1 MLKLG
6 VKRADQPCVDFVTRL
21 RLVGSCERGFTLI
34 ELLVTMSILLVV
46 LTTVTDALIS
56 GTHAQTAAGNRVQ
69 VQTDARLALGRMRD
83 DLHCA
88 VAAPAVAA
96 NTDSLGN
103 ITGFSLA
110 ITENPGQCQGVDSTS
125 NPYVKWCTV
134 QTLTNG
140 SFELFRT
147 EEPTATPTCDTSR
160 ANFELTDIV
169 KPAGGWPTSTLASCS
184 VNCYGNLW
192 PDARQ
197 CPTGHNFLATQ
208 AVEIAVNPDP
218 PGSPSETYELD
229 DTIALRNSSPCG
241 YTAPSVLQFA
251 WWPTNKVVNQTV
263 SASEIPVDISGGSS
277 PTGTITIKA
286 FTGATAPADCTTGG
300 TTVGTATVNG
310 NGMYQYSGSA
320 FPSGGLSTTTYWW
333 YASYDG
339 DIDNSPE
346 ATLCNSS
353 SMPHTTVTST
363 PQPSTTTLAVSPS
376 SGVTMA
382 TSVTLTA
389 TVTASGGGAGPTGTV
404 NFYSATGASAP
415 GASCGGAGWTA
426 TSPAGGTLSGTQ
438 ASINVTPSSAATWW
452 WCAKYA
458 GDGSFQ
464 SSTSSAVSRVVTNAP
479 DTFGVSSI
487 GNKTAGSAFT
497 VATITANLPG
507 GGTDTSYTGAH
518 CLTFSDPSNS
528 PNNTPPSYPAKGT
541 CATGES
547 AVTFTAGV
555 ASNVPITLYDAQTTT
570 LTAKDTHGANGT
582 ISGQSNSFTVGA
594 GSTSSFTLTNPGSQ
608 TAGVSFNV
616 AVTTSDSWGNQ
627 TNDNSSYTV
636 SWSGAGNA
644 PNGTAPTYASTTLV
658 FAAGNALAT
667 GFKFYNAASTTLKM
681 TQGAGNYTST
691 FTVNGGAGTGITMV
705 NPGSQTAGTPFAVTF
720 KNFDAWG
727 NLSNDNS
734 SHTFTWSGASNAP
747 DGTAPVYGSS
757 TVTLSGG
764 QATVSGF
771 TFDKAASTTLKAT
784 EGSNNYTATFTVNAG
799 AAAILHWSGT
809 PTVSAGT
816 LSPAGASCITTCSW
830 TSAGRSHTFT
840 ASVTV
845 WDAHQNPI
853 SGQAV
858 SFAATSKWGSGSLTT
873 NASGV
878 TGTNT
883 FTTTGSN
890 GWSTDTATATVGSI
904 TITINITK

>member
-1 MLKLG
+1 M
-6 VKRADQPCVDFVTRL
+6 
-21 RLVGSCERGFTLI
+21 SSSEHGFTLI
-34 ELLVTMSILLVV
+34 ELIVTMSILLVV

-69 VQTDARLALGRMRD
+69 VQTDARLALSRMRN

-96 NTDSLGN
+96 NTDGLGN

-110 ITENPGQCQGVDSTS
+110 ITENPGQCQGVDSST

-134 QTLTNG
+134 QTGTNG
-140 SFELFRT
+140 SYQLFRT

-169 KPAGGWPTSTLASCS
+169 EPSAGWPTSTLASCS
-184 VNCYGNLW
+184 LNCYGNLW

-218 PGSPSETYELD
+218 PGSPDETYELD
-229 DTIALRNSSPCG
+229 DNIALRNSTPCG

-251 WWPTNKVVNQTV
+251 WWPTNKVQSGTV
-263 SASEIPVDISGGSS
+263 GSSEIPVDISGGSS

-286 FTGATAPADCTTGG
+286 FTGASAPTDCTTGG

-310 NGMYQYSGSA
+310 NGLYQYSGSA
-320 FPSGGLSTTTYWW
+320 FPSGGLSSGTYWW

-339 DIDNSPE
+339 DVNNSSE

-353 SMPHTTVTST
+353 SMPHTTVTGS
-363 PQPSTTTLAVSPS
+363 PQPSTSSLSVSPS
-376 SGVTMA
+376 SGVTTA
-382 TSVTLTA
+382 TSVTLAA

-404 NFYSATGASAP
+404 NFYYATGGSAP
-415 GASCGGAGWTA
+415 GASCGGSGWTA
-426 TSPAGGTLSGTQ
+426 TSPTGATLSGTQ
-438 ASINVTPSSAATWW
+438 ASINVTPSSANTWW
-452 WCAKYA
+452 WCASYA
-458 GDGSFQ
+458 GDGSFLA
-464 SSTSSAVSRVVTNAP
+464 STSSALSRTVTNAP
-479 DTFGVSSI
+479 DTFGISSI
-487 GNKTAGSAFT
+487 TSKTAGTAFT

-507 GGTDTSYTGAH
+507 GGTDTSYTGTH
-518 CLTFSDPSNS
+518 CLTFTDPSNS
-528 PNNTPPSYPAKGT
+528 PNSTAPSYPAKST

-547 AVTFTAGV
+547 LVTFSAGV
-555 ASNVPITLYDAQTTT
+555 ASNVAMTLYDAQSTT
-570 LTAKDTHGANGT
+570 LTAKDTHGSNGT
-582 ISGQSNSFTVGA
+582 ITGQSNAFTVNPGA
-594 GSTSSFTLTNPGSQ
+594 TSSFALTNPGSQ
-608 TAGVSFNV
+608 TAGVQFSV
-616 AVTTSDSWGNQ
+616 GVTANDAWGNQ
-627 TNDNSSYTV
+627 TSDNGSYTV
-636 SWSGAGNA
+636 SWSGASNA
-644 PNGTAPTYASTTLV
+644 PNGQGPTYGTTNLA
-658 FAAGNALAT
+658 FAAGNAVAT
-667 GFKFYNAASTTLKM
+667 GFKLYNAASTTLKM
-681 TQGAGNYTST
+681 TQGTANYATT
-691 FTVNGGAGTGITMV
+691 FTVSGGSGTGLTMV
-705 NPGSQTAGTPFAVTF
+705 NPGTQTAGTSFGVTF
-720 KNFDAWG
+720 KNFDTWG
-727 NLSNDNS
+727 NLSNDSS

-784 EGSNNYTATFTVNAG
+784 EGGNNYTATFTVNAG
-799 AAAILHWSGT
+799 AVAILHWSGT
-809 PTVSAGT
+809 PTVTAGT
-816 LSPAGASCITTCSW
+816 LSPAGASCVTTCSW
-830 TSAGRSHTFT
+830 TSAGRSHTFK

-858 SFAATSKWGSGSLTT
+858 SFASSSKWSSSSLTT

-878 TGTNT
+878 TSSTNT

-890 GWSTDTATATVGSI
+890 GWSTDTATASVGSI
-904 TITINITK
+904 TITINISK